1 MVDHPDEFGPKEPR
15 PATPERDDADFFQE
29 VTDADEPATPAAFA
43 EHSVATPG
51 APSPRRQPEPP
62 LPPSLVAAEP
72 KHPVFPIIMG
82 LLFVGALVGAVIYAR
97 KAETEAAANAPAP
110 AAPAALTTSA
120 APEPSP
126 IDALTGEV
134 KSLQGK
140 IDGLAAQT
148 KDLQDRFDKL
158 PQLQSA
164 PDLKPLQT
172 QIDKLARTAS
182 EVAPLPKQVGDLDG
196 RVAAMVKSL
205 AALCADITAL
215 QGDAKKT
222 ATTPQPESTDAPKAE
237 SSTPSS
243 ENANIIVAGEGL
255 EQGVQLFKDRKYKE
269 AGDLFRKLTDEFPK
283 DARVWYYAALSNG
296 LATNQWRGETE
307 RLVNQGVEREK
318 AGSPKAPEID
328 AVMTDLAPASKK
340 WLDFY
345 RQRAH

>member
-1 MVDHPDEFGPKEPR
+1 MADHPDEFGPKEPR
-15 PATPERDDADFFQE
+15 PTNPERDDADFFQE
-29 VTDADEPATPAAFA
+29 STDADEPATPAAFA
-43 EHSVATPG
+43 EHAVATPG
-51 APSPRRQPEPP
+51 ASSPRRQPEPP
-62 LPPSLVAAEP
+62 LPPPPAANEP

-82 LLFVGALVGAVIYAR
+82 LFFVGALVGAVIYAR

-110 AAPAALTTSA
+110 AAPTPSAALEL
-120 APEPSP
+120 PQ

-140 IDGLAAQT
+140 IDSLAAQT
-148 KDLQDRFDKL
+148 RDLQDRFDKL
-158 PQLQSA
+158 PQPQSA
-164 PDLKPLQT
+164 PDLKPLQA
-172 QIDKLARTAS
+172 QIDKLAKTVS

-196 RVAAMVKSL
+196 RVAVMDKSL
-205 AALCADITAL
+205 AALRADITAL
-215 QGDAKKT
+215 QSDARKP
-222 ATTPQPESTDAPKAE
+222 ASTPQPESTKDELAKE
-237 SSTPSS
+237 ETSTPSS
-243 ENANIIVAGEGL
+243 EDANINVAGEGL
-255 EQGVQLFKDRKYKE
+255 EQGVQLFKGRKYKE
-269 AGDLFRKLTDEFPK
+269 ASDLFRKLTDEFPK

-328 AVMTDLAPASKK
+328 AVMTDLAPAPKK